1 MAAPGDGTVTG
12 VAGTQPSKRSSM
24 RAIGLIGGL
33 SWESTVIYYQIINQR
48 VRERLG
54 GSHSANSLIWSVD
67 YTTVEDLIFADR
79 WDEVSMLLTGAGRKL
94 EDLGAEVL
102 LICSNTFSRVSD
114 DVARATSVPVLHIAD
129 AVGAE
134 VRSRGMRKVG
144 LLGTRFTME
153 QPFYRDRLAA
163 HGLDVVVPRREQREL
178 VHRVIFDELVR
189 GVLREP
195 SRDAYARIVAGLA
208 DEGAEGVILGCT
220 EIELLISEKDTAIP
234 VLPSARLHAEAAA
247 GFALAD

>member
-1 MAAPGDGTVTG
+1 
-12 VAGTQPSKRSSM
+12 M
-24 RAIGLIGGL
+24 RTIGLIGGL
-33 SWESTVIYYQIINQR
+33 SWESTMIYYRIVNQR

-79 WDEVSMLLTGAGRKL
+79 WDEVGTLLADAGGKL

-102 LICSNTFSRVSD
+102 LVCSNTFSRVSD
-114 DVARATSVPVLHIAD
+114 DVARATGVPVLHIAD

-134 VRSRGMRKVG
+134 VRARGMHKVG

-163 HGLDVVVPRREQREL
+163 HGFDVVVPRREQREL
-178 VHRVIFDELVR
+178 AHRVIFDELVR
-189 GVLREP
+189 GVLRES
-195 SRDAYARIVAGLA
+195 SRDAYAQIIADLAAG
-208 DEGAEGVILGCT
+208 GAEGVILGCT
-220 EIELLISEKDTAIP
+220 EIELLITEKDTAVP
-234 VLPSARLHAEAAA
+234 LLPSARLHAEAAA
-247 GFALAD
+247 GFALAG

>member
-1 MAAPGDGTVTG
+1 
-12 VAGTQPSKRSSM
+12 M

-33 SWESTVIYYQIINQR
+33 SWESTLIYYQVINRR

-67 YTTVEDLIFADR
+67 YTTVEDLVFAGR
-79 WDEVSMLLTGAGRKL
+79 WDEVSTLLTDAGRKL

-102 LICSNTFSRVSD
+102 LVCSNTFSRVSD
-114 DVARATSVPVLHIAD
+114 DVARAASVPVLHIAD
-129 AVGAE
+129 AVGTE
-134 VRSRGMRKVG
+134 VRARGMRKVG

-163 HGLDVVVPRREQREL
+163 HGFDVVVPRRDQREL

-195 SRDAYARIVAGLA
+195 SRDAYAQVVADLA
-208 DEGAEGVILGCT
+208 ADGAEGVILGCT
-220 EIELLISEKDTAIP
+220 EIELLITEKDAAVP
-234 VLPSARLHAEAAA
+234 LLPSARLHAEAAA

>member
-1 MAAPGDGTVTG
+1 
-12 VAGTQPSKRSSM
+12 M

-54 GSHSANSLIWSVD
+54 GSHSADSLIWSVD

-79 WDEVSMLLTGAGRKL
+79 WDEVSALLADAGRKL
-94 EDLGAEVL
+94 QSLGAGVL
-102 LICSNTFSRVSD
+102 LVCSNTFSRVSD
-114 DVARATSVPVLHIAD
+114 DVARAASVPVLHIAD
-129 AVGAE
+129 AVGAA
-134 VRSRGMRKVG
+134 VRERGMRRVG

-163 HGLDVVVPRREQREL
+163 HGFDVIVPGREQREL

-189 GVLREP
+189 GVLRES
-195 SRDAYARIVAGLA
+195 SREAFARIIAGLA
-208 DEGAEGVILGCT
+208 ARGAEGVILGCT
-220 EIELLISEKDTAIP
+220 EIELLITEKDTP
-234 VLPSARLHAEAAA
+234 VPLLPSARLHAEAAA
-247 GFALAD
+247 GFALSG

>member
-1 MAAPGDGTVTG
+1 
-12 VAGTQPSKRSSM
+12 M

-54 GSHSANSLIWSVD
+54 GSHSADSLIWSVD
-67 YTTVEDLIFADR
+67 YTTVENLIFADR
-79 WDEVSMLLTGAGRKL
+79 WDEVSALLTEAGGKL
-94 EDLGAEVL
+94 ERLGAEVL

-114 DVARATSVPVLHIAD
+114 DVARAANVPVLHIAD

-134 VRSRGMRKVG
+134 VRARGMRKVG

-163 HGLDVVVPRREQREL
+163 HGFEVVVPGREQREL
-178 VHRVIFDELVR
+178 VHRVIFEELVR

-195 SRDAYARIVAGLA
+195 SRDAYARIVADLA
-208 DEGAEGVILGCT
+208 DDGAEAVILGCT
-220 EIELLISEKDTAIP
+220 EIELLIGEKDTPVP

-247 GFALAD
+247 AFALAGPALIDQGPAH

>member
-1 MAAPGDGTVTG
+1 
-12 VAGTQPSKRSSM
+12 M

-54 GSHSANSLIWSVD
+54 GSHSADSLIWSVD
-67 YTTVEDLIFADR
+67 YTTVENLIFAGR
-79 WDEVSMLLTGAGRKL
+79 WDEVSALLADAGRRL
-94 EDLGAEVL
+94 EDLGAGVL
-102 LICSNTFSRVSD
+102 LVCSNTFSKVSD

-153 QPFYRDRLAA
+153 QRFYRDRLAS
-163 HGLDVVVPRREQREL
+163 HGFEVIVPPREQRDL
-178 VHRVIFDELVR
+178 VHDVIFGELVR
-189 GVLREP
+189 GVIREA
-195 SRDAYARIVAGLA
+195 SRDAYAGIIDGLA
-208 DEGAEGVILGCT
+208 AAGAEGVILGCT
-220 EIELLISEKDTAIP
+220 EIELLITEKDTTVP
-234 VLPSARLHAEAAA
+234 LLPTARLHAEAAA
-247 GFALAD
+247 AFALTG

>member
-1 MAAPGDGTVTG
+1 
-12 VAGTQPSKRSSM
+12 M

-54 GSHSANSLIWSVD
+54 GSHSADSLIWSVD
-67 YTTVEDLIFADR
+67 YTTVENLIFADR
-79 WDEVSMLLTGAGRKL
+79 WDEVSALLTEAGGKL
-94 EDLGAEVL
+94 ERLGAEVL

-114 DVARATSVPVLHIAD
+114 DVARAANVPVLHIAD

-134 VRSRGMRKVG
+134 VRARGMRKVG

-153 QPFYRDRLAA
+153 QPFYRERLAA
-163 HGLDVVVPRREQREL
+163 HGFEVVVPGREQREL
-178 VHRVIFDELVR
+178 VHRVIFEELVR

-195 SRDAYARIVAGLA
+195 SRDAYARIVADLA
-208 DEGAEGVILGCT
+208 DDGAEAVILGCT
-220 EIELLISEKDTAIP
+220 EIELLIGEKDTAVP

-247 GFALAD
+247 ALALAGPALIDQGPAH

>member
-1 MAAPGDGTVTG
+1 
-12 VAGTQPSKRSSM
+12 M

-54 GSHSANSLIWSVD
+54 GSHSADSLIWSVD

-79 WDEVSMLLTGAGRKL
+79 WDEVSALLADAGRKL
-94 EDLGAEVL
+94 QSLGAGVL
-102 LICSNTFSRVSD
+102 LVCSNTFSRVSD
-114 DVARATSVPVLHIAD
+114 DVARAASVPVLHIAD
-129 AVGAE
+129 AVGAA
-134 VRSRGMRKVG
+134 VGDRGMRRVG

-163 HGLDVVVPRREQREL
+163 HGFDVLVPGREQREL

-189 GVLREP
+189 GVLRES
-195 SRDAYARIVAGLA
+195 SREAFARIIAGLA
-208 DEGAEGVILGCT
+208 ARGAEGVILGCT
-220 EIELLISEKDTAIP
+220 EIELLISEKDTP
-234 VLPSARLHAEAAA
+234 VPLLPSARLHAEAAA
-247 GFALAD
+247 GFALSG

>member
-1 MAAPGDGTVTG
+1 
-12 VAGTQPSKRSSM
+12 M

-54 GSHSANSLIWSVD
+54 GSHSADSLIWSVD

-79 WDEVSMLLTGAGRKL
+79 WDEVSALLADAGRKL
-94 EDLGAEVL
+94 QSLGAGVL
-102 LICSNTFSRVSD
+102 LVCSNTFSRVSD
-114 DVARATSVPVLHIAD
+114 DVARAASVPVLHIAD
-129 AVGAE
+129 VVGAE
-134 VRSRGMRKVG
+134 VRARGMRKVG

-163 HGLDVVVPRREQREL
+163 HGFNVVVPRREQREL

-189 GVLREP
+189 GVLRES
-195 SRDAYARIVAGLA
+195 SRDAFARIIADLAAG
-208 DEGAEGVILGCT
+208 GAEGVILGCT
-220 EIELLISEKDTAIP
+220 EIELLITEKDTQVP
-234 VLPSARLHAEAAA
+234 LLPSARLHAEAAA
-247 GFALAD
+247 GFALSG

>member
-1 MAAPGDGTVTG
+1 
-12 VAGTQPSKRSSM
+12 M

-33 SWESTVIYYQIINQR
+33 SWESTVIYYQVINRR

-67 YTTVEDLIFADR
+67 YTIVEDLVFAGR
-79 WDEVSMLLTGAGRKL
+79 WDEVSTLLTDAGRKL

-102 LICSNTFSRVSD
+102 LVCSNTFSRVSD
-114 DVARATSVPVLHIAD
+114 DVARAASVPVLHIAD

-134 VRSRGMRKVG
+134 VRARGMRKVG

-163 HGLDVVVPRREQREL
+163 HGFDVVVPRREQREL

-189 GVLREP
+189 GVLRES
-195 SRDAYARIVAGLA
+195 SRDAYAQVVADLA
-208 DEGAEGVILGCT
+208 ADGAEGVILGCT
-220 EIELLISEKDTAIP
+220 EIELLITEKDAAVP
-234 VLPSARLHAEAAA
+234 LLPSARLHAEAAA

>member
-1 MAAPGDGTVTG
+1 
-12 VAGTQPSKRSSM
+12 M

-54 GSHSANSLIWSVD
+54 GSHSADSLIWSVD

-79 WDEVSMLLTGAGRKL
+79 WDEVSALLADAGRKL
-94 EDLGAEVL
+94 QSLGAGVL
-102 LICSNTFSRVSD
+102 LVCSNTFSRVSD
-114 DVARATSVPVLHIAD
+114 DVARAASVPVLHIAD

-134 VRSRGMRKVG
+134 VRARGMRRVG

-163 HGLDVVVPRREQREL
+163 HGFDVVVPRREQREL

-189 GVLREP
+189 GVLKES
-195 SRDAYARIVAGLA
+195 SRDAFSRIIADLAAR
-208 DEGAEGVILGCT
+208 GAEGVILGCT
-220 EIELLISEKDTAIP
+220 EIELLITEKDTP
-234 VLPSARLHAEAAA
+234 VPLLPSARLHAEAAA
-247 GFALAD
+247 GFALSG

>member
-1 MAAPGDGTVTG
+1 
-12 VAGTQPSKRSSM
+12 M

-54 GSHSANSLIWSVD
+54 GSHSADSLIWSVD

-79 WDEVSMLLTGAGRKL
+79 WDEVSALLADAGRKL
-94 EDLGAEVL
+94 QSLGAGVL
-102 LICSNTFSRVSD
+102 LVCSNTFSRVSD
-114 DVARATSVPVLHIAD
+114 DVARAASVPVLHIAD
-129 AVGAE
+129 AVGAA
-134 VRSRGMRKVG
+134 VRDRGMRRVG

-163 HGLDVVVPRREQREL
+163 HGFDVLVPGREQREL

-189 GVLREP
+189 GVLRES
-195 SRDAYARIVAGLA
+195 SRDAFARIIAGLA
-208 DEGAEGVILGCT
+208 ARGAEGVILGCT
-220 EIELLISEKDTAIP
+220 EIELLISEKDTP
-234 VLPSARLHAEAAA
+234 VPLLPSARLHAEAAA
-247 GFALAD
+247 GFALSG